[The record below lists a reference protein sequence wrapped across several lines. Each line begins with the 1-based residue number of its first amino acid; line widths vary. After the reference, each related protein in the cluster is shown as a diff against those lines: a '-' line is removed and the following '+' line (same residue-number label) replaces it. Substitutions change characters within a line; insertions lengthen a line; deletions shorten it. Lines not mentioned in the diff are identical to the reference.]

1 MLDKLHLNHC
11 ADRMVSVG
19 GGLMPVISGGERKR
33 ICIAFEMITNPKVI
47 ILDEPTSG
55 LDSTSAYRVMKLM
68 QKEARSGKIV
78 IATIHMPSSETFL
91 LFDKVMLLS
100 EGHCIYHG
108 GVKEIPSY
116 FDKNFSAHFKA
127 FTNPCDFI
135 INIAHNPARYNKT
148 LTLDKL
154 VSVAKKHETLAIEY
168 SDGDPSLLKASRK
181 TLMYYNQNRSS
192 NFFVQ
197 FFYLLHR
204 YLISSI
210 RAPLFK
216 FVFIISIYSSYLYSV
231 KFDGFGRI
239 DMEKSLRENNKIFEA
254 WLCIVFLMSRNCM
267 YQINGAE
274 SL

>member
-11 ADRMVSVG
+11 ADRMVSTG
-19 GGLMPVISGGERKR
+19 GGLIPVISGGERKR
-33 ICIAFEMITNPKVI
+33 ICIAFEMITNPKLI
-47 ILDEPTSG
+47 MLDEPTSG
-55 LDSTSAYRVMKLM
+55 LDSTSAYRVMKMM

-100 EGHCIYHG
+100 EGNCIYHG
-108 GVKEIPSY
+108 GVMEIQSY
-116 FDKNFSAHFKA
+116 FDKNFSAHLKA
-127 FTNPCDFI
+127 FTNPCDFM

-154 VSVAKKHETLAIEY
+154 LSVAKKHETLAIEY
-168 SDGDPSLLKASRK
+168 SDADSSLVKASRK
-181 TLMYYNQNRSS
+181 TLMHYNQDRSS

-197 FFYLLHR
+197 FFYLMHR
-204 YLISSI
+204 YFISSL

-216 FVFIISIYSSYLYSV
+216 FVVMISLYTTYFYSV
-231 KFDGFGRI
+231 FFDGFGRI
-239 DMEKSLRENNKIFEA
+239 DMEKSLRENNKILQT
-254 WLCIVFLMSRNCM
+254 WLCIVFLLSRNCM
-267 YQINGAE
+267 YDISGIE

>member
-33 ICIAFEMITNPKVI
+33 ICIAFEMITNPKLI

-100 EGHCIYHG
+100 EGNCIYHG
-108 GVKEIPSY
+108 GVMEIPSY
-116 FDKNFSAHFKA
+116 FDKNFNSHLKA

-154 VSVAKKHETLAIEY
+154 LSVAKKLETLAIEY
-168 SDGDPSLLKASRK
+168 SDADSSLVKASRK
-181 TLMYYNQNRSS
+181 TLMHYNQDRSS

-197 FFYLLHR
+197 FFYLMHR
-204 YLISSI
+204 YFISSL

-216 FVFIISIYSSYLYSV
+216 FVVMISLYTTYFYSV
-231 KFDGFGRI
+231 FFDGFGRI
-239 DMEKSLRENNKIFEA
+239 DMEKSLRENNKILQT
-254 WLCIVFLMSRNCM
+254 WLCIVFLLSRNCM
-267 YQINGAE
+267 YDISGIE